1 MPKLLFCGQRQC
13 GYAQFFLPK
22 SHMTPAC
29 QGKARHEE
37 AWEKE
42 LCFLIEPATS
52 CFAI

>member
-13 GYAQFFLPK
+13 GSQFFLPK
-22 SHMTPAC
+22 SHMTPAW

-42 LCFLIEPATS
+42 FCFLTEPATS
-52 CFAI
+52 YFAI